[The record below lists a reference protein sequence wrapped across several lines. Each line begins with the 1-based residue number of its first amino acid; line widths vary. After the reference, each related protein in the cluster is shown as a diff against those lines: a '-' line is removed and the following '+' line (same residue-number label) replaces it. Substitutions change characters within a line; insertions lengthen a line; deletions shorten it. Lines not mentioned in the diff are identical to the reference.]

1 MFFVGRT
8 KEIKL
13 LYTSLARGENS
24 ILAGRFGMGRTSLMR
39 HMAESF
45 KDRWRFVFCDFS
57 KTPADI
63 CSRLTR
69 ELYPAYGA
77 KLGSAPIKFKTAKFE
92 ILNRPMEDPRQHVLV
107 LDNIE
112 KLSRQKIALLQYLS
126 FEKRFLYVAVT
137 AGFLPKDQYQQL
149 KVVLLASCR
158 ITLGH
163 MSLTSA
169 GEFFEYYSKKYFFN
183 WSEEYI
189 KHLSQRTKGYPLS
202 MKEIIT
208 EARKKRTV

>member
-1 MFFVGRT
+1 MYFVGHKR
-8 KEIKL
+8 EQALIKRGL
-13 LYTSLARGENS
+13 DRGENIIIS
-24 ILAGRFGMGRTSLMR
+24 GRFGMGRTSLMR
-39 HMAESF
+39 HVAETLQEQ
-45 KDRWRFVFCDFS
+45 WRFICCDFS
-57 KTPADI
+57 KTPGDV
-63 CSRLTR
+63 CRHLVL
-69 ELYPAYGA
+69 ELFPDHGTAYV
-77 KLGSAPIKFKTAKFE
+77 KFKSGKYQ
-92 ILNRPMEDPRQHVLV
+92 ILQHPLKDKRQHVLV

-112 KLSRQKIALLQYLS
+112 KLSRQKIALLQYLT
-126 FEKRFLYVAVT
+126 FEKRFLYVAIT
-137 AGFLPKDQYQQL
+137 ASFLPKDQYQQL
-149 KVVLLASCR
+149 KVALLASCR